1 MISQLAQKITNK
13 LFPNI
18 VTEDAELC
26 VYFFFILFSKWLS
39 FIEVIIFGF
48 ILRNVRE
55 AILFYFVFTPLRE
68 YSGGIHARKEMTCI
82 FCTALALFLSI
93 TGIKFMEAT
102 VGCAIQAVF
111 LIIGTVVIFLLS
123 PLDTPEKPLDAREN
137 MVFGL
142 KSKCICIA
150 ENLIAIGAY
159 LLGFAKI
166 TNTISMGIALESILL
181 ISGKVQRNILLRIQ
195 ATNSIF

>member
-1 MISQLAQKITNK
+1 M
-13 LFPNI
+13 
-18 VTEDAELC
+18 
-26 VYFFFILFSKWLS
+26 
-39 FIEVIIFGF
+39 
-48 ILRNVRE
+48 
-55 AILFYFVFTPLRE
+55 
-68 YSGGIHARKEMTCI
+68 
-82 FCTALALFLSI
+82 
-93 TGIKFMEAT
+93 
-102 VGCAIQAVF
+102 GCAIQAVF